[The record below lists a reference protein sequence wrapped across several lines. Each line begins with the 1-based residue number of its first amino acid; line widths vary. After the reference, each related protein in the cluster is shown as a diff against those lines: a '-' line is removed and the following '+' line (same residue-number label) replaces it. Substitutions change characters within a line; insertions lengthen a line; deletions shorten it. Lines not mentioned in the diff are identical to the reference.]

1 MAAINRLAGF
11 GWVRSFPSV
20 GYAPV
25 RGIESETRTA
35 DRVEISDEATSLSV
49 ASSPPV
55 RADKVAAVRASIDRG
70 EYTTD
75 DKLDMAL
82 EALMREI

>member
-11 GWVRSFPSV
+11 GWTRAFPSV

-25 RGIESETRTA
+25 RGVESEAKAT

-49 ASSPPV
+49 ATAAPV
-55 RADKVAAVRASIDRG
+55 RAEKVAAVRAAIERG
-70 EYTTD
+70 EYSTD
-75 DKLDMAL
+75 DKLNLAL
-82 EALMREI
+82 DALLREI